1 MTTEEIAV
9 KLEKHEGQID
19 RHEGRIKQIEAEQK
33 EQRKLV
39 ESVALLAQ
47 EMKHVNEKIDNITS
61 FIEETKAA
69 PKKRWEKVLEGVLKA
84 IGTAIGG
91 GIIGA
96 IVMWFIN
103 KG

>member
-1 MTTEEIAV
+1 MTTEEIVV
-9 KLEKHEGQID
+9 KLTEHSGQID

-61 FIEETKAA
+61 FIEETKSA
-69 PKKRWEKVLEGVLKA
+69 PKKRWEKILEGVLKA
-84 IGTAIGG
+84 VGAAIGG